1 MSSNTREPSLP
12 RRILLPL
19 FLLVRSPQDKNGWF
33 IIPVT
38 MKVPCDSQEQ
48 HGWWAFLASFTVTL
62 LGGLFIAQ
70 VWRTLAYLCT
80 VCWHCEGKTRVRRA
94 LGVHPLRQPRR
105 FSTSPGAHLLA
116 LPSAVPLLSVLPA
129 RSDSGCEHHAGGAE
143 LPPTGAKPNLVPSF
157 IVRMFAAAAR
167 VGDSLPSGAVV
178 QGRESQP
185 RRRRGSWVP
194 LSACPLRIS
203 APAVGKA
210 EHNSPHFSTCWG
222 DELVESERRENPL
235 RRGENLLD

>member
-1 MSSNTREPSLP
+1 MVGFPG
-12 RRILLPL
+12 
-19 FLLVRSPQDKNGWF
+19 FLHGDF
-33 IIPVT
+33 IR
-38 MKVPCDSQEQ
+38 
-48 HGWWAFLASFTVTL
+48 
-62 LGGLFIAQ
+62 GLFIAQ

-80 VCWHCEGKTRVRRA
+80 VCGHCEGKTRVRRA

-157 IVRMFAAAAR
+157 IVGMFAAAAR

-194 LSACPLRIS
+194 RVPCAFRLLRWARRS
-203 APAVGKA
+203 TTALTLAPVGEMSSWSQKEEKILCA
-210 EHNSPHFSTCWG
+210 GEKIFWTR
-222 DELVESERRENPL
+222 ES
-235 RRGENLLD
+235 